1 MELGITRMD
10 HVSMAVWKLEDGLSM
25 FTKLFGMRQVARFE
39 NPHAGYN
46 GVTLDV
52 PGGGAQWELLEP
64 AGAGGPIS
72 KFLDRRGP
80 GLHHLAFAVQDVS
93 GAAEKSRTAG
103 FPCVAPG
110 LRTGSRGRR
119 VCFLDPRATHGV
131 LIELVE
137 AGAG

>member
-1 MELGITRMD
+1 MRRLD
-10 HVSMAVWKLEDGLSM
+10 HVGIAVEKIEKALPFYETVLGLSA
-25 FTKLFGMRQVARFE
+25 GPVEEVAGEKVRVAFVDLE
-39 NPHAGYN
+39 
-46 GVTLDV
+46 
-52 PGGGAQWELLEP
+52 GARLEFLEP

-110 LRTGSRGRR
+110 LRTGSRGGR
-119 VCFLDPRATHGV
+119 VCFLDPRATLGV

-137 AGAG
+137 TGAG

>member
-1 MELGITRMD
+1 MRRLD
-10 HVSMAVWKLEDGLSM
+10 HVGIAVEKIEKALPFYQTVLGLSA
-25 FTKLFGMRQVARFE
+25 GPVEEVAGEKVRVAFMDLE
-39 NPHAGYN
+39 
-46 GVTLDV
+46 
-52 PGGGAQWELLEP
+52 GARLELLEP